1 MGGGIGP
8 SPDEGESKMIAA
20 KLHSGQVMRRWLERA
35 RSESREGS
43 AAEAKRGS
51 KRINWV
57 VSVHVGTDIPGG
69 EKRLRSRTRD
79 ISEKGLGVV
88 CREEISIGTP
98 VRVYPADSPTT
109 DEYIEGRVDHCT
121 MTVGGYKIGIRV
133 NC

>member
-1 MGGGIGP
+1 
-8 SPDEGESKMIAA
+8 MIAA
-20 KLHSGQVMRRWLERA
+20 KLHSGQVMQRWLERA
-35 RSESREGS
+35 RRESPEGS
-43 AAEAKRGS
+43 ATEVKRGS

-57 VSVHVGTDIPGG
+57 VPVHVGTEIPGG

-88 CREEISIGTP
+88 CREEIAIDTS
-98 VRVYPADSPTT
+98 VRVYPADSPAT
-109 DEYIEGRVDHCT
+109 DEYIEGRINHCT